1 MMKKFVKYVVAGL
14 FVIPFC
20 VGSTVSAQTVLD
32 GPYVKEHTP
41 TRKVIPYT
49 HLREADV
56 MWAKR
61 IWRVI
66 DLREKMNHPLY
77 YPIEPIN
84 DRKSLFDIIKQALM
98 VDISITAYYPGP
110 LLDDDEFKVPMLT
123 QEIKA
128 MFTTIDTTYTENLET
143 GDFEPVIQTIELESR
158 EIMQYKLKEDW
169 FFDRQRSVLDVRIIG
184 IAPMKE
190 VRGDDG
196 EVRGY
201 AEMFWL
207 YFPECRYVFANWD
220 VFNRKNDAERRTF
233 EDLFWK
239 RMFSSYIIK
248 EANVFDRRI
257 NEEYQGIDAL
267 LDAERIKNE
276 IFLLEH
282 DLWHF

>member
-1 MMKKFVKYVVAGL
+1 MKKFVKYFVAGL

-20 VGSTVSAQTVLD
+20 VGSGSVNAQTVLD

-41 TRKVIPYT
+41 TRKVVPYT

-61 IWRVI
+61 IWRII

-84 DRKSLFDIIKQALM
+84 DRKSLFDIIKQALL
-98 VDISITAYYPGP
+98 VDGSITAYNPGP

-123 QEIKA
+123 SEIKD

>member
-1 MMKKFVKYVVAGL
+1 MRKLVKYVTAAIL
-14 FVIPFC
+14 FLSF
-20 VGSTVSAQTVLD
+20 GSAVDAQSVLD

-41 TRKVIPYT
+41 TRKVVPYT

-61 IWRVI
+61 VWRVI
-66 DLREKMNHPLY
+66 DLREKINHPLY
-77 YPIEPIN
+77 YPVEPIN

-98 VDISITAYYPGP
+98 IDGSITAYNPGP

-123 QEIKA
+123 SEIKA
-128 MFTTIDTTYTENLET
+128 MFTSIDTTFTENLET
-143 GDFEPVIQTIELESR
+143 GEFEPVIQTIELESR

-196 EVRGY
+196 DIRGY
-201 AEMFWL
+201 AELFWL

-220 VFNRKNDAERRTF
+220 VFNRQNDSERRTY
-233 EDLFWK
+233 EDIFWK

-257 NEEYQGIDAL
+257 NEEYQGIGAL
-267 LDAERIKNE
+267 LDAERVKND
-276 IFLLEH
+276 IFLIEH

>member
-1 MMKKFVKYVVAGL
+1 MKKIIQLLLVSAFMLPLA
-14 FVIPFC
+14 
-20 VGSTVSAQTVLD
+20 STVSAQTVLD

-41 TRKVIPYT
+41 TRKVVPYT

-61 IWRVI
+61 IWRII

-98 VDISITAYYPGP
+98 VDGSITAYNPGP

-123 QEIKA
+123 SEVKA
-128 MFTTIDTTYTENLET
+128 LFTTIDTTYTENLET
-143 GDFEPVIQTIELESR
+143 GEFEPVVQTIELESR

-196 EVRGY
+196 EIRGY
-201 AEMFWL
+201 AELFWL

-220 VFNRKNDAERRTF
+220 VFNRQNDSERRTF

-248 EANVFDRRI
+248 ESNVFDRRI
-257 NEEYQGIDAL
+257 NEEYTGIDAL
-267 LDAERIKNE
+267 LEAEKIKKD
-276 IFLLEH
+276 IFLIEH

>member
-1 MMKKFVKYVVAGL
+1 MRNLVKYVAAAIL
-14 FVIPFC
+14 FLS
-20 VGSTVSAQTVLD
+20 VGSSVDAQSVLD

-41 TRKVIPYT
+41 TRKVVPYT

-61 IWRVI
+61 VWRVI
-66 DLREKMNHPLY
+66 DLREKMNHSMY
-77 YPIEPIN
+77 YPVEPIN

-98 VDISITAYYPGP
+98 VDGSITAYNPGP

-123 QEIKA
+123 SEIKA

-143 GDFEPVIQTIELESR
+143 GEFEPVIQTIELESR

-196 EVRGY
+196 EIRGY
-201 AEMFWL
+201 AELFWL

-220 VFNRKNDAERRTF
+220 VFNRQNDSERRTY

-267 LDAERIKNE
+267 LDAERVKND
-276 IFLLEH
+276 IFLIEH

>member
-1 MMKKFVKYVVAGL
+1 MKKFVKYAVAGL
-14 FVIPFC
+14 FAIPFC
-20 VGSTVSAQTVLD
+20 MVTSSVSAQTVLD

-41 TRKVIPYT
+41 TRKVVPYT

-77 YPIEPIN
+77 YPVEPIN
-84 DRKSLFDIIKQALM
+84 DRKSLFDIIKQALL
-98 VDISITAYYPGP
+98 VDGSITAYNPGP

-123 QEIKA
+123 SEIKA
-128 MFTTIDTTYTENLET
+128 LFTTIDTTYTENLET

-220 VFNRKNDAERRTF
+220 VFNRRNDSERRTF